1 LNVIRVL
8 VAAMIC
14 LLLLPAPASAQRR
27 RKTPAKK
34 KPVAAAPVV
43 DAAVTERREAAKR
56 IADQVKSL
64 SHFLYLLGGVT
75 KTVQAADEASQ
86 GPQVSPDVIRA
97 TERSKATV
105 REAIHN
111 VQIGLDQ
118 LESDFSAKS
127 SLRPYYHLLIG
138 ATDIAATANQQ
149 ADAGQFDQAGRSLLK
164 ALDKLT
170 DVLVAMQAT
179 P

>member
-1 LNVIRVL
+1 
-8 VAAMIC
+8 M
-14 LLLLPAPASAQRR
+14 
-27 RKTPAKK
+27 
-34 KPVAAAPVV
+34 
-43 DAAVTERREAAKR
+43 
-56 IADQVKSL
+56 
-64 SHFLYLLGGVT
+64 
-75 KTVQAADEASQ
+75 
-86 GPQVSPDVIRA
+86 IRA

-118 LESDFSAKS
+118 LESDFSSKS

-138 ATDIAATANQQ
+138 ATDIAQTANKQ

-179 P
+179 SGA